1 MKKISLLLALLL
13 ILMPSCVMAGQ
24 VEESLLT
31 YESDGA
37 VLTIDPATMA
47 VSFTPAGSEVTYTT
61 AVLQSTS
68 GSRAMKNL
76 QKSALSVQYIANA
89 LAGTISAMDSFSMSV
104 DLGEATV
111 ERLPE
116 GFRVSYGIGSN
127 ELVVDDLPKMIPV
140 EIYHERLKPA
150 WTEKNDKLFNSN
162 YRVVPRGD
170 GSSVFVRAKDDLG
183 KLVISQ
189 LYELIFTQGGYTLEE
204 RDAHNAEYGHEV
216 KTNPHLDVVMDFLV
230 DGGDLVVSLPMNEVK
245 TTIDND
251 LIAIDVLPYFLS
263 ADRAQKGYLFVPD
276 GSGAIMNFSNDRLGI
291 AAYSTTVYGRD
302 PLIRADE
309 YRPAAYPTNLPV
321 YGIKDET
328 GAVLC
333 IIEEGAELAT
343 ITADIAG
350 HSDDYNR
357 VFSSF
362 TLRNIERV
370 AMGGNKTVTTPR
382 YAEDTY
388 TGNIRL
394 RYRFLPGADQTY
406 VEMADAYRTYLLEG
420 GVLKETEPAGHAP
433 LFIEMIGA
441 VRKQKFLLGIPYNS
455 TVQATTIAQAGQI
468 YDALKAAGMGNIQLL
483 YSGLFR
489 QGVKHGPLDKGALDG
504 GLGGAQALKDLAK
517 RLERNGDTLYPSIFL
532 GRVYNTRGFSAVR
545 NAARTH
551 DGDTAVV
558 YEASEPQLRGVPYF
572 GSAYLSPLYLKDY
585 TASVRSQLEK
595 LGVTGVN
602 VQDLGNTLVGTY
614 KRREHVSPIHAVPY
628 VESALELLNDQKL
641 MLDCPNL
648 YALPY
653 ADVLTNVPEQG
664 NGYKLLDADIPF
676 LQMVYD
682 GCLTYSGVSWN
693 LEPQIPLERQLLH
706 AMEGKTAPRFTLT
719 WEKPTIFHD
728 TIDMTFLGYFS
739 TWHEESLPVIQR
751 AYEAY
756 DAYYQQV
763 ADARIVRHDILS
775 PTLRAVHFDN
785 GVQLLLN
792 YSDQEATADGITIP
806 ANGYI
811 LSGGE

>member
-13 ILMPSCVMAGQ
+13 ILVPSGMMA
-24 VEESLLT
+24 EEGPLT
-31 YESDGA
+31 YESGGA
-37 VLTIDPATMA
+37 VLSIDPATMA
-47 VSFTPAGSEVTYTT
+47 VSFTPAGSEVVYTT
-61 AVLQSTS
+61 AVLQSSS

-89 LAGTISAMDSFSMSV
+89 LTGTTSAMDTFSMSV
-104 DLGEATV
+104 DLGEAKV
-111 ERLPE
+111 ERLPD
-116 GFRVSYGIGSN
+116 GFRVYYAIGSN

-140 EIYHERLKPA
+140 DVYNDRLRPA
-150 WTEKNDKLFNSN
+150 WTEKNDKLFKSN
-162 YRVVPRGD
+162 YRVVPRED
-170 GSSVFVRAKDDLG
+170 GSSVFVRVKDDLG

-216 KTNPHLDVVMDFLV
+216 KTNAHLDVVMDFLV
-230 DGGDLVVSLPMNEVK
+230 DGGDLVVSLPIDEVK
-245 TTIDND
+245 TTVDND

-291 AAYSTTVYGRD
+291 AAYSTSVYGD
-302 PLIRADE
+302 DLLIRADE

-321 YGIKDET
+321 YGIKDEA

-333 IIEEGAELAT
+333 IIEQGAELAT

-362 TLRNIERV
+362 TLRDIERV

-382 YAEDTY
+382 YAEDIY
-388 TGNIRL
+388 TGTIRL

-406 VEMADAYRTYLLEG
+406 VQMAQAYRSYLLAG
-420 GVLKETEPAGHAP
+420 GILKETKPAEHAP

-468 YDALKAAGMGNIQLL
+468 YDELKAAGLNNIQLL

-504 GLGGAQALKDLAK
+504 GMGGAQALKDLAQ
-517 RLERNGDTLYPSIFL
+517 RLDSKGDTLYPSIYL
-532 GRVYNTRGFSAVR
+532 GRVYNTRGFSPVR

-551 DGDTAVV
+551 DGTVAQV
-558 YEASEPQLRGVPYF
+558 YEAFEPQLRGMPYS
-572 GSAYLSPLYLKDY
+572 GSAYLSPMYLKDY
-585 TASVRSQLEK
+585 TASVAGQLNN
-595 LGVTGVN
+595 LGVKGVN
-602 VQDLGNTLVGTY
+602 VQDLGNTLMGTY
-614 KRREHVSPIHAVPY
+614 KRREHVSPIHAVPH
-628 VESALELLNDQKL
+628 VQSALEALKGQKL
-641 MLDCPNL
+641 MLDSPNL

-682 GCLTYSGVSWN
+682 GCIPYSGASWN
-693 LEPQIPLERQLLH
+693 LEPQISLERQLLH
-706 AMEGKTAPRFTLT
+706 AMESKTAPRFTLT

-728 TIDMTFLGYFS
+728 TVDMTFLGYFS
-739 TWHEESLPVIQR
+739 TWHEESVPVVKS

-756 DAYYQQV
+756 DAYYQKV
-763 ADARIVRHDILS
+763 AGARIVRHDILS
-775 PTLRAVHFDN
+775 PTLRAVSFDN
-785 GVQLLLN
+785 GVQLMLN
-792 YSDQEATADGITIP
+792 YSDQEATADGLTIP
-806 ANGYI
+806 AYGYI